1 MIAEMNKVFE
11 GSDIQFWLQS
21 HDVFCTETVAWWDDT
36 WDTVPDERLHTY
48 EWDAVKADI
57 EMVFPHA
64 GERYDFDGEMLH
76 RRAWLHKGFILYGDP
91 HGLTFF
97 VHSDFETAV
106 RDHHQR
112 LPYEVLP
119 QHGYY
124 PWYTPGVVYMFLSA
138 IVPQHGHWEFDEEL
152 TPAHEIGHALGNCHT
167 HDFDGFCLDAG
178 TFPGGEPYTWAD
190 HWDLITAYTGSGHL
204 GFSSRAEA
212 EKWLAD
218 FPALQPVRIDR
229 FGEVPANITL
239 DAGSGRMTATV
250 SGTNTLHTYYS
261 ESMVSSPE
269 SCQVR
274 LLQGLSFDLDHVDD
288 DVSPGHLYSWQ
299 RNIMSYDYPSSKGG
313 PRARIDPYHQL
324 TARFSQSQIEV
335 MQRQLQGS
343 TEFTNYDETGMPP
356 PGTESLFASRFDMLG
371 NGETDDFVWYSNGE
385 GPADVDPSDAIE
397 DRIAFRSAPAGIIG
411 LLSGEK
417 LVSGDLNGD
426 DLTDLLWYR
435 DDQLVRILWSSVENT
450 ATISNVHH
458 FDVEIL
464 PANPSGDFS
473 AVFTGDFDANGA
485 DDLVIVRSSE
495 STAYLIG
502 TIYHFRQDPTCH
514 SIATCQMGTRSFMLD
529 SLSGPVAVGNFDSAN
544 GDDIVWGTYAN
555 GRTTAHVVWSNPDGS
570 LSRATAYE
578 VGNAEY
584 VPYAGNF
591 NGTGGD
597 DVLWH
602 TWKGQKNIFWWGA
615 ESASLV
621 GAFSCGPGGSVTCAD
636 RDWGPISSFHRLTI
650 GDFDGN
656 GADDILVQ
664 ETHDPDLYFSANDG
678 SFVYTGHNRQVK
690 VALRNSN
697 HYIMTVGEFDGMVD
711 HLGRLGDDI
720 YLYHRPWE
728 ATVSQ

>member
-1 MIAEMNKVFE
+1 MIKKQSIIILIFLMLIMTACTNGPKAVDSYMIAFVEEGTGIVRIRYAGEDPNGQWADGQSGDGGRIPGDNHLAAGLGSHHAGGTAVLGTLVGNTIELRVGIGALFSDDPDDTIPNARSSPSFAHIDGSEYMIAYQNFDPNANVQIGWLEVRPWDPSPGSDVWDGAGQMFVIGENQFPNNDYLVARPAIAYLKEEQLLLVVWYRSGATVANPNAPPPRTVQYALGTYPYTDGLNTIVNWTEYGEFPILPDGYLPFYGTPSLATDGESFYLGIARQEFRTGGDGLYNPELFIYKSSDGRSWTEIAVRSCPVPYVYTNIAVQPDGEMLVGMISSGDQWFYLVRNGNWTELDAQRVLGRRGVPYEFEIVTRTFLVNEEQVEDAVHTTRYIPLRWIELHAPRHSECQLPGGSAFSGPLPTTGGNAWTSSEWLNWMIAEMNKVFE

-261 ESMVSSPE
+261 ESFHPAISI
-269 SCQVR
+269 R
-274 LLQGLSFDLDHVDD
+274 
-288 DVSPGHLYSWQ
+288 
-299 RNIMSYDYPSSKGG
+299 
-313 PRARIDPYHQL
+313 
-324 TARFSQSQIEV
+324 
-335 MQRQLQGS
+335 GS
-343 TEFTNYDETGMPP
+343 
-356 PGTESLFASRFDMLG
+356 
-371 NGETDDFVWYSNGE
+371 
-385 GPADVDPSDAIE
+385 AI
-397 DRIAFRSAPAGIIG
+397 
-411 LLSGEK
+411 
-417 LVSGDLNGD
+417 
-426 DLTDLLWYR
+426 
-435 DDQLVRILWSSVENT
+435 
-450 ATISNVHH
+450 
-458 FDVEIL
+458 
-464 PANPSGDFS
+464 
-473 AVFTGDFDANGA
+473 
-485 DDLVIVRSSE
+485 
-495 STAYLIG
+495 
-502 TIYHFRQDPTCH
+502 
-514 SIATCQMGTRSFMLD
+514 
-529 SLSGPVAVGNFDSAN
+529 
-544 GDDIVWGTYAN
+544 
-555 GRTTAHVVWSNPDGS
+555 
-570 LSRATAYE
+570 
-578 VGNAEY
+578 
-584 VPYAGNF
+584 
-591 NGTGGD
+591 
-597 DVLWH
+597 
-602 TWKGQKNIFWWGA
+602 
-615 ESASLV
+615 
-621 GAFSCGPGGSVTCAD
+621 
-636 RDWGPISSFHRLTI
+636 
-650 GDFDGN
+650 
-656 GADDILVQ
+656 
-664 ETHDPDLYFSANDG
+664 
-678 SFVYTGHNRQVK
+678 
-690 VALRNSN
+690 
-697 HYIMTVGEFDGMVD
+697 
-711 HLGRLGDDI
+711 
-720 YLYHRPWE
+720 
-728 ATVSQ
+728 